1 MAVAEL
7 PAIPFLIRARAH
19 AEKNPDKPA
28 IVDGRTGKEH
38 TYADLLRDA
47 AAFREQ
53 LLSNSAP
60 GTTDLAEARVA
71 ALVPNGYSWVVAQW
85 ATWAAG
91 GFYVPILHTHPV
103 AEMRYIVENAEAQVL
118 VVHRSLEGK
127 GRELAEKAGVGH
139 IVIIDEDFRPQTGS
153 GGIPTIS
160 SLQFDTDRA
169 SFMLY
174 TSGTTGK
181 PKGVVMTHK
190 SLTAQAESM
199 TECWHWKESD
209 KVLHVLP
216 LHHIHG
222 VSNVL
227 LTALYNGATVEFM
240 PKFDAPAIWARWQ
253 DARQDLTL
261 FMAVPTIYSRLIE
274 IYDAMKP
281 EEQAR
286 ATAACKQFRLMV
298 SGSAPLPSPLKERWR
313 QISGGQVLLERYG
326 MTETGMIISCGMDE
340 GHRIDG
346 HVGLPMPGM
355 SVRLW
360 DPEAGR
366 DVSDQLEAPG
376 EIQIRGDLVFKG
388 YWRLPEV
395 TKKEF
400 TEDGWFKSG
409 DIGIRTKETGFYR
422 IQGRSS
428 VDIIKS
434 GGEKV
439 SAIEVERALLS
450 LPFIKDAS
458 VVGVEDPRWGEVVG
472 CVIVLSDKD
481 KQLELKE
488 LRDALRS
495 ELANYKIPQKMKI
508 YDTEIPRN
516 AMMKVDK
523 KSLVKVAFPTAASN

>member
-1 MAVAEL
+1 MPLKAVL
-7 PAIPFLIRARAH
+7 TPA
-19 AEKNPDKPA
+19 
-28 IVDGRTGKEH
+28 
-38 TYADLLRDA
+38 
-47 AAFREQ
+47 
-53 LLSNSAP
+53 
-60 GTTDLAEARVA
+60 
-71 ALVPNGYSWVVAQW
+71 
-85 ATWAAG
+85 
-91 GFYVPILHTHPV
+91 HP
-103 AEMRYIVENAEAQVL
+103 
-118 VVHRSLEGK
+118 K
-127 GRELAEKAGVGH
+127 
-139 IVIIDEDFRPQTGS
+139 
-153 GGIPTIS
+153 
-160 SLQFDTDRA
+160 
-169 SFMLY
+169 
-174 TSGTTGK
+174 
-181 PKGVVMTHK
+181 
-190 SLTAQAESM
+190 
-199 TECWHWKESD
+199 
-209 KVLHVLP
+209 LP

-240 PKFDAPAIWARWQ
+240 PKFDAPGIWARWQ

-274 IYDAMKP
+274 IYDAMTN

-340 GHRIDG
+340 AHRVDG

-360 DPEAGR
+360 DAEAGR
-366 DVSDQLEAPG
+366 DVSDQLETPG

-388 YWRLPEV
+388 YWRLPGV

-400 TEDGWFKSG
+400 TGDGWFKSG
-409 DIGIRTKETGFYR
+409 DIGIRTRETGFYR

-472 CVIVLSDKD
+472 CVIVLSDKN

-508 YDTEIPRN
+508 CGCFIRACLAVCRLTSPDRRRHAEIPRN
-516 AMMKVDK
+516 AMLKVDK
-523 KSLVKVAFPTAASN
+523 KSLVKVAFPSATSS